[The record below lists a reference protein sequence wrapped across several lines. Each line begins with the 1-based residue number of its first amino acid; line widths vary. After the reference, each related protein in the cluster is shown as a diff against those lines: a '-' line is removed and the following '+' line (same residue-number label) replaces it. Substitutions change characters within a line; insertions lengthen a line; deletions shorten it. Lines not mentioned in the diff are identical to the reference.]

1 MYKNHAV
8 GAGYTFLEF
17 DLLPICYRSLQ
28 ERNMYVYVMQQVGF
42 QVAPK
47 SPLPTVY
54 PAKHK
59 TLNQC

>member
-1 MYKNHAV
+1 MYNKACS
-8 GAGYTFLEF
+8 GAGYAFPEF
-17 DLLPICYRSLQ
+17 DLLPICYRLLQ
-28 ERNMYVYVMQQVGF
+28 QRDMYVYVMQQGGF